1 MTRKAISKKTRFEV
15 FKRDSFTCQYCGVKA
30 PNIILEVDHIEPVSK
45 GGQNDLLNL
54 ISSCKECNSG
64 KSNRRLTDNSVLDK
78 QRGQLEELQE
88 RKEQLEMM
96 MRWQKE
102 LLVLENSTENE
113 LADFW
118 KQLVP
123 PYCLNE
129 NGRKTLKKLLS
140 KYNLSEVIEAMK
152 IAVTK
157 YVELKEGVPTSDSVD
172 NAWGYVGK
180 ICNVKR
186 VDEKKPY
193 FKDLLYIRGILR
205 NRLSYCDES
214 RALDL
219 LEEAVEAGCDTESLK
234 KHAKRS
240 SSWSQW
246 KNDIEELIEGLHQ

>member
-1 MTRKAISKKTRFEV
+1 MIRKAISKKIRFEV
-15 FKRDSFTCQYCGVKA
+15 FKRDSFTCQYCGKKA
-30 PNIILEVDHIEPVSK
+30 PDIVLEVDHIEPVSK
-45 GGQNDLLNL
+45 GGRNDFLNL
-54 ISSCKECNSG
+54 ISSCRECNSG
-64 KSNRRLTDNSVLDK
+64 KSDRRLNDNSVLDK

-102 LLVLENSTENE
+102 LLLLENSAEDE

-140 KYNLSEVIEAMK
+140 IYNLNEIIEAMK
-152 IAVTK
+152 IAVRK
-157 YVELKEGVPTSDSVD
+157 YVELKEGVPTSDSVN
-172 NAWGYVGK
+172 NAWSYVGK

-186 VDEKKPY
+186 VDEEKPY
-193 FKDLLYIRGILR
+193 FKELLYIRGILR

-214 RALDL
+214 LALDL
-219 LEEAVEAGCDTESLK
+219 LEEAVENGCDTESLK

-240 SSWSQW
+240 SNWSQW
-246 KNDIEELIEGLHQ
+246 RDDIQQLIGSPQ